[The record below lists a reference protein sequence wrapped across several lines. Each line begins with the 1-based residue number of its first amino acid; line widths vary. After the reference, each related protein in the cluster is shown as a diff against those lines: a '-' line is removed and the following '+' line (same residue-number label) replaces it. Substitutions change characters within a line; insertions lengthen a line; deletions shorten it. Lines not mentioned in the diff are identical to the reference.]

1 MADRTQEER
10 DAVDA
15 KRRASQERARARKA
29 EKKAAKAKTE
39 AKASA
44 KPKAKSEDKPVK
56 PKARPARKTGSDAPR
71 PKARPESKP
80 EGKPEGKKTS
90 ARPMSDADEVKRRT
104 KPRIGS
110 ENRMSAIDAI
120 PLAAA
125 AGAARRGGARRP
137 TGTGRPMIGQ
147 RPIPFDSG
155 VSRSTE
161 IIPSRTPRGGNMYML
176 NPGGGPSRLGGPME
190 EARRPRLMAKGGLVK
205 TNCGASMK
213 PDGKRKK

>member
-15 KRRASQERARARKA
+15 KRRAAQERARARKA

-71 PKARPESKP
+71 PKARPERKSDD
-80 EGKPEGKKTS
+80 KKTS
-90 ARPMSDADEVKRRT
+90 ARTITDAEEVKRRT

-176 NPGGGPSRLGGPME
+176 NPGGGPSTLGV
-190 EARRPRLMAKGGLVK
+190 LWK
-205 TNCGASMK
+205 K
-213 PDGKRKK
+213 PGVPV

>member
-15 KRRASQERARARKA
+15 KRRAAQERARARKA

-71 PKARPESKP
+71 PKARPERKSDD
-80 EGKPEGKKTS
+80 KKTS
-90 ARPMSDADEVKRRT
+90 ARTITDAEEVKRRT

-190 EARRPRLMAKGGLVK
+190 EARRPRLMAKGGMVK
-205 TNCGASMK
+205 K
-213 PDGKRKK
+213 EKKK